1 MKKNVVKLFLILIM
15 IGLTAAMGC
24 KKGEKEFDITDGSW
38 GLTLQTSTAST
49 GWVYQFVGNKLSGSI
64 YYRDVILGTYTV
76 SGDTVNFTTNHSDD
90 QSNIY
95 VYVYNGVIID
105 YYKMSG
111 TFIINPP
118 GGGIVIGT
126 WTAER

>member
-1 MKKNVVKLFLILIM
+1 MKQRVLRLFLIFIM
-15 IGLTAAMGC
+15 IGLTAGMGC

-38 GLTLQTSTAST
+38 GISLQTSTANTS
-49 GWVYQFVGNKLSGSI
+49 WVYQFVGNKQSGSI
-64 YYRDVILGTYTV
+64 YYRDLILGTYAV
-76 SGDTVNFTTNHSDD
+76 FGDTVNFTTNHSDG

-118 GGGIVIGT
+118 DGSIITGT
-126 WTAER
+126 WNAER